1 MQEEN
6 SNLKEKDVPKEELDS
21 EVGNLEGEVPKEVLD
36 NEVGNLGGEV
46 PKEVLD
52 SEVESL
58 KQQLE
63 EAKDK
68 YLRLFAEF
76 DNYKKR
82 VMRER
87 LELIKSASQDAI
99 LALLPVLDD
108 FERAKKASEIENSN
122 EHFSE
127 GVSLVYH
134 KLNNILM
141 GMGLKV
147 IETDGQDFNPEIHE
161 AISEIAISEEMKG
174 KIIET
179 VERGYKL
186 HDKIIRFPKVVV
198 GK

>member
-6 SNLKEKDVPKEELDS
+6 SNLKEQEVPKEEL
-21 EVGNLEGEVPKEVLD
+21 EGEI
-36 NEVGNLGGEV
+36 
-46 PKEVLD
+46 
-52 SEVESL
+52 ESL

-82 VMRER
+82 VMKER
-87 LELIKSASQDAI
+87 LELIKSASQDTI
-99 LALLPVLDD
+99 VALLPVLDD
-108 FERAKKASEIENSN
+108 FERAKRASEMENSN

-127 GVSLVYH
+127 GVSLVYN

-141 GMGLKV
+141 SMGLKV
-147 IETDGQDFNPEIHE
+147 IETDGLDFNPEIHE
-161 AISEIAISEEMKG
+161 AISEIEIGEDMKG

-179 VERGYKL
+179 VERGYNL
-186 HDKIIRFPKVVV
+186 HDKIVRFPKVVV